1 MSLPTFILIHGF
13 AHNAASWTPLVESLG
28 HRGAPAIAIDLPC
41 DDPDAGVREYADT
54 VLAKTALVEDAVI
67 VAHSM
72 GGLTGPVVAEE
83 RPCRELIM
91 LCAALGK
98 IGGTVMEELK
108 SDPEALP
115 GWFRENPFDLELR
128 EDGLF
133 AAIPEDYAKQVY
145 YQQCDPQ
152 LQDWAVKQL
161 RRQGPRPLT
170 EVWPLERWPDVP
182 IRAVYAEDDRAVS
195 TPWSLRVLRER
206 HGIEAQLIAG
216 DHSPFLAR
224 PDELAELF
232 LEPYLT

>member
-28 HRGAPAIAIDLPC
+28 RRGAPAIAIDLPC

-83 RPCRELIM
+83 RQCLELIM
-91 LCAALGK
+91 LCAALPNL
-98 IGGTVMEELK
+98 GGTVMELLEA
-108 SDPEALP
+108 DPDALP
-115 GWFRENPFDLELR
+115 EWFRDNPFDLELAD
-128 EDGLF
+128 DGLF
-133 AAIPEDYAKQVY
+133 NDIPPDYAKQVY
-145 YQQCDPQ
+145 YQLCESR
-152 LQDWAVKQL
+152 LQDWAVTQL
-161 RRQGPRPLT
+161 RRQGPRPIN
-170 EVWPLERWPDVP
+170 EVWPLERFPDVP
-182 IRAVYAEDDRAVS
+182 VRAFYAEEDRAVS
-195 TPWSLRVLRER
+195 TPWSVRKLREDF
-206 HGIEAQLIAG
+206 GIEPQLIPG

-232 LEPYLT
+232 LQPYT